1 MKTVIWWIRRD
12 LRLHDNQALLTALS
26 NSTSVIPLFI
36 LDPHLLNYEAR
47 ARKSFLFESLDSLS
61 SDLQQ
66 RGSRLI
72 IREGEPI
79 LELQKFFLESA
90 SEMIFA
96 EADYSPYAKKRDSGV
111 AEVLPCEF
119 VPGLTI
125 HPPDSVQK
133 ADGTPYTIFTPYKN
147 VWRSLPKPG
156 IPFQAPIIP
165 FPASIR
171 LDSIKIPSYSP
182 STNFPCSE
190 SEAHDRFKD
199 FFSNRLCSYE
209 KDRDRMDINGTSG
222 LSPYIRFGLISARTL
237 AFFVWKF
244 IEQSENMADKKSA
257 ETWMNELI
265 WREFYY
271 SIMDN
276 FPNVLNHAF
285 REGFSRISWRDSK
298 HDLNAWKNG
307 LTGYP
312 IVDAG
317 MRQLFETG
325 WMHNRARMITAS
337 FLTKDLLINWQ
348 EGEKWFLEQ
357 LIDGDPACNNGGW
370 QWCAGTG
377 TDAAPYFRIF
387 NPTLQGKKFDPKGV
401 YVRRW
406 LPELAAVPEK
416 YIHTPWEMPLD
427 VQSKISFFVGK
438 TYPKPIVD
446 HSKAR
451 DRTLTAYKISR
462 DWKI

>member
-199 FFSNRLCSYE
+199 FFQTGFVLMKRIAIVWTSTEHPVYRL
-209 KDRDRMDINGTSG
+209 T
-222 LSPYIRFGLISARTL
+222 
-237 AFFVWKF
+237 
-244 IEQSENMADKKSA
+244 
-257 ETWMNELI
+257 
-265 WREFYY
+265 
-271 SIMDN
+271 
-276 FPNVLNHAF
+276 
-285 REGFSRISWRDSK
+285 
-298 HDLNAWKNG
+298 
-307 LTGYP
+307 
-312 IVDAG
+312 
-317 MRQLFETG
+317 
-325 WMHNRARMITAS
+325 
-337 FLTKDLLINWQ
+337 
-348 EGEKWFLEQ
+348 
-357 LIDGDPACNNGGW
+357 
-370 QWCAGTG
+370 
-377 TDAAPYFRIF
+377 
-387 NPTLQGKKFDPKGV
+387 
-401 YVRRW
+401 
-406 LPELAAVPEK
+406 
-416 YIHTPWEMPLD
+416 
-427 VQSKISFFVGK
+427 
-438 TYPKPIVD
+438 
-446 HSKAR
+446 
-451 DRTLTAYKISR
+451 
-462 DWKI
+462 